1 MTVSSGSAYF
11 SDEVRLP
18 LEKRPNLFE
27 EGCTTHHLAFGG
39 EKLSAEDLSTFSFA
53 ISEIKV
59 LQH

>member
-1 MTVSSGSAYF
+1 MTVSSGFAYF

-39 EKLSAEDLSTFSFA
+39 EKLSAKTSPRFH
-53 ISEIKV
+53 
-59 LQH
+59 LQSAR